1 MYFKLSQMSFYN
13 KKFNEQLFL
22 FSIEKKDVFVALNEW
37 KVTGYKS
44 VANGVCIC
52 TKKRLKT
59 LYIIKNLLNDNVIYN
74 IGCDCIKKIGH
85 PRIKEEIKLMNE
97 IKRTKERIESETNL
111 RNYELLLPF
120 IKFFRND
127 LYLEQTK
134 KNLKKRIKFISRL
147 KNNSQFEYN
156 AKTIDLYRDVVLKFG
171 YHANKK
177 YSNVLINFP
186 QYTDY
191 FYNNSNSSHPNLVNF
206 KNFIAAIRFIQ
217 RCKFNE

>member
-1 MYFKLSQMSFYN
+1 MSFYN
-13 KKFNEQLFL
+13 KKFNDILFHY
-22 FSIEKKDVFVALNEW
+22 SIEKKDIFVALNEW
-37 KVTGYKS
+37 KVIGCKS
-44 VANGVCIC
+44 VANGTCIC

-59 LYIIKNLLNDNVIYN
+59 LYIIENLLNTNIIHNV
-74 IGCDCIKKIGH
+74 GCDCIKKVEH
-85 PRIKEEIKLMNE
+85 PRIKEEIKRMNE

-127 LYLEQTK
+127 LYLEQSK

-156 AKTIDLYRDVVLKFG
+156 AKTIDLYRDVILKHG
-171 YHANKK
+171 YHANKT
-177 YSNVLINFP
+177 YSYVLINFP

-191 FYNNSNSSHPNLVNF
+191 FYKTSQSNLPNNANF
-206 KNFIAAIRFIQ
+206 RNFIAAIRFMQ
-217 RCKFNE
+217 RCKFKD